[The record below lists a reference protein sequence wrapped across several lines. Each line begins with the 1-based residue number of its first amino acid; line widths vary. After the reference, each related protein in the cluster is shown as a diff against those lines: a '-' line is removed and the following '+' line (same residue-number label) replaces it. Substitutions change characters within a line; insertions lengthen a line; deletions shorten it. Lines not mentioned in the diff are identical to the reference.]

1 MGSLRG
7 STEHDSSE
15 ERLSP
20 GLQEG
25 LPEVPARCECWIG
38 RFGGGLRARKDP
50 MQLNDDDIWAI
61 AIGMDLTGIERNFL
75 IYANRRGFTIR
86 SRTKGTHS
94 TLKELNE
101 NNVREQIAFIY
112 RINISAR

>member
-1 MGSLRG
+1 
-7 STEHDSSE
+7 
-15 ERLSP
+15 
-20 GLQEG
+20 
-25 LPEVPARCECWIG
+25 
-38 RFGGGLRARKDP
+38 

-112 RINISAR
+112 RINIDKFQHRPRPVHSMGSNNGPIDIERFGMDLRVIDRLRVLERELNKLQG